1 MADVKTPIADFVYKY
16 AEKQTARFHMPG
28 HKGVPVLGTEPFDIT
43 EIAGADQLYA
53 PDGVIA
59 ESEEIASA
67 LFGTAHTFYST
78 EGSTLAI
85 KAMLSLIATRANK
98 ERVTVLAA
106 RNVHK
111 AFVYAAAT
119 LDLDVKWLYPSE
131 NTHLCACPVTKEAVS
146 QALSESE
153 SEISAV
159 YLTSPDYLG
168 NLADVKGIA
177 EVCRERTIPLLVD
190 NAHGAYLAFHTESLH
205 PIHLGATM
213 TADSAHK
220 TLPVLTGGA
229 YLQIAKD
236 ADEYFVN
243 NARSAFAFFAS
254 TSPSYLTLA
263 SLDLANRYLADGY
276 GEKYA
281 ACLTELDKL
290 CQRLEAMGISC
301 YRGEPLK
308 VTVNAHSLGATGREL
323 ALYLAERG
331 VEVEFYD
338 RELLVLMATPQN
350 SAADFVRL
358 EGALASFVE
367 TREILSETSSETS
380 REKSSETLREDFPN
394 PPAIPSLPLA
404 LSIRRA
410 LLSPVET
417 VSLEDAEGR
426 IAASPTVSCPPAIP
440 IVISGEVITKKAVA
454 ALRYYGFDRVSVIM
468 K

>member
-1 MADVKTPIADFVYKY
+1 M
-16 AEKQTARFHMPG
+16 
-28 HKGVPVLGTEPFDIT
+28 
-43 EIAGADQLYA
+43 
-53 PDGVIA
+53 
-59 ESEEIASA
+59 S
-67 LFGTAHTFYST
+67 
-78 EGSTLAI
+78 
-85 KAMLSLIATRANK
+85 
-98 ERVTVLAA
+98 
-106 RNVHK
+106 
-111 AFVYAAAT
+111 
-119 LDLDVKWLYPSE
+119 
-131 NTHLCACPVTKEAVS
+131 
-146 QALSESE
+146 
-153 SEISAV
+153 
-159 YLTSPDYLG
+159 
-168 NLADVKGIA
+168 
-177 EVCRERTIPLLVD
+177 
-190 NAHGAYLAFHTESLH
+190 
-205 PIHLGATM
+205 
-213 TADSAHK
+213 ADSAHK

-243 NARSAFAFFAS
+243 NARSALAYFAS

-290 CQRLEAMGISC
+290 CQRLTAMGIP
-301 YRGEPLK
+301 YHRGEPLK

-367 TREILSETSSETS
+367 TREISSETSSETS

-410 LLSPVET
+410 LLSPAET